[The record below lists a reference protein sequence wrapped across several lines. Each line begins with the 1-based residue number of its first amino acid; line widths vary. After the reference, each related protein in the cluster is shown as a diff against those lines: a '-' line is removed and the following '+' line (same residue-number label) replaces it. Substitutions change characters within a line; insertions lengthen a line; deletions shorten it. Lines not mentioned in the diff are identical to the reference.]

1 MNKMMNNAFSVREN
15 VSGRNRRLGFFLA
28 ASLAVYIGAV
38 IAFIIA
44 Y

>member
-1 MNKMMNNAFSVREN
+1 MSKMMNNAFSVREN
-15 VSGRNRRLGFFLA
+15 VSGKNRRLGLFLA
-28 ASLAVYIGAV
+28 AILLLYIGAV